1 MRGMID
7 PFDRLVAILTER
19 LEIPGDLVGPDV
31 SLQDLDVDSLA
42 LEEFVVLAG
51 EEFGAD
57 ADAVADLV
65 GLPLA
70 EAAERL
76 AAFAGV

>member
-1 MRGMID
+1 MID

-19 LEIPGDLVGPDV
+19 LDVPEDLVSPDV
-31 SLQDLDVDSLA
+31 TLPELGLDSLA
-42 LEEFVVLAG
+42 QEEFVVLAS
-51 EEFGAD
+51 EEFDAD
-57 ADAVADLV
+57 GDAVADLV

-70 EAAERL
+70 QVAERL